1 MATNKVNP
9 FPTTGYFGKE
19 YFCDREA
26 ELDMLRKQ
34 AENNINTTLISLRR
48 LGKSSLIRRL
58 FEEFETDKSRYC
70 IYTDIYP
77 TQNLKEFTESLSCAI
92 LQQIPE
98 QKSISRRF
106 LEFLK
111 GFHPVITYDPLTGQ
125 PEVSFEFAEPKMAE
139 KTLSGIFRFL
149 EERDKKVLIAIDE
162 FQQVANYPE
171 TNTEALL
178 RSYIQQLTNVG
189 FIFSGSNKHM
199 MLELFN
205 SARRAFFSSTQ
216 IMYLAPIATEAYS
229 AFIRDKFAEAR
240 RSISDE
246 AIQFILTWTKS
257 HTYYTQ
263 TVCNNVYALPLKNI
277 NEEAARQLCR
287 DLLQAG
293 QASYV
298 QFRQLLSPVQWQL
311 LIAIAKE
318 DRVYQPQSKEF
329 LQKYKVGTPS
339 NSKRALDALL
349 EKEMIYRQED
359 LNSSWYQVY
368 DVFLSRWL
376 QLTF

>member
-1 MATNKVNP
+1 MATNKINP

-19 YFCDREA
+19 YFCDREI

-34 AENNINTTLISLRR
+34 VENNVNTTLISLRR

-58 FEEFETDKSRYC
+58 FEEFEADKSRYC
-70 IYTDIYP
+70 IYVDIYP
-77 TQNLKEFTESLSCAI
+77 TQNLKEFTEHLSCAI

-98 QKSISRRF
+98 QKSIGRRF
-106 LEFLK
+106 LELLK

-125 PEVSFEFAEPKMAE
+125 PEVSFEFTEPKMAE

-149 EERDKKVLIAIDE
+149 EERDKQVLIAIDE

-171 TNTEALL
+171 INTEALL
-178 RSYIQQLTNVG
+178 RSHIQQLTNVG

-199 MLELFN
+199 MLEIFN

-229 AFIRDKFAEAR
+229 AFIRDKFAEVG

-246 AIQFILTWTKS
+246 AVQFILTWTKS

-263 TVCNNVYALPLKNI
+263 TVCNNAYALSLKNI

-287 DLLQAG
+287 NLLQAG

-359 LNSSWYQVY
+359 LESSWYQVY

>member
-1 MATNKVNP
+1 M
-9 FPTTGYFGKE
+9 
-19 YFCDREA
+19 
-26 ELDMLRKQ
+26 DMLRKQ